1 MDALALHE
9 CPPEIAPLPKRPPCR
24 RGQKKPP
31 SARQQAV
38 AMQKLLA
45 QDAHELKD
53 PVKRAVVARAWCD
66 LNEEVRKLAMRP
78 LPRPVDTTKL
88 PRRGSRSK
96 AAQIAPQEPTEPKT
110 PDSAK

>member
-1 MDALALHE
+1 MSDSVLLEVAPPFRSPKTRPMYSSAKRQAIEIQRLLHKDAKALT
-9 CPPEIAPLPKRPPCR
+9 
-24 RGQKKPP
+24 
-31 SARQQAV
+31 
-38 AMQKLLA
+38 
-45 QDAHELKD
+45 D

-96 AAQIAPQEPTEPKT
+96 AAQIAPQEPAEPKT
-110 PDSAK
+110 PEITK